1 MTMSHVHQPAAKHI
15 WLRRIEFSM
24 SIVLDFIT
32 NPEREIMEKNYF
44 CFSINLLIQKPRIV
58 EGYEILIQFS
68 LRTRIEIVIVYIL
81 FFFVLMQYV

>member
-32 NPEREIMEKNYF
+32 NPERQIMEKNYF
-44 CFSINLLIQKPRIV
+44 CFSINLPRIV

-81 FFFVLMQYV
+81 FFFVLMQHV